1 MRKKEGEYNCFDGH
15 FRVTDTPWPFSVT
28 RRQTPRSAAPPPS
41 PCTVTARRLREGPP
55 QADGPG
61 AEACSACHST
71 HVHWYKPDTVT
82 EMEQKETERW
92 QKTKT
97 KTQQSDKAVTS
108 WLTWGSGCG
117 VGAGAVAT
125 PPYCAR
131 SVPTEEER
139 QGELLFGRSK
149 RVRRKGASHPPEES
163 GVGAEDEA
171 AGTPTTI
178 L

>member
-55 QADGPG
+55 PADGPG

-97 KTQQSDKAVTS
+97 KNPA
-108 WLTWGSGCG
+108 
-117 VGAGAVAT
+117 
-125 PPYCAR
+125 
-131 SVPTEEER
+131 ER
-139 QGELLFGRSK
+139 QSRDFLAHLGIWLWCRRWSSGHPSLLYTFSTNRGGEARRAVIRQVQTCAQKGGKPPTRGKRGR
-149 RVRRKGASHPPEES
+149 R
-163 GVGAEDEA
+163 
-171 AGTPTTI
+171 
-178 L
+178 